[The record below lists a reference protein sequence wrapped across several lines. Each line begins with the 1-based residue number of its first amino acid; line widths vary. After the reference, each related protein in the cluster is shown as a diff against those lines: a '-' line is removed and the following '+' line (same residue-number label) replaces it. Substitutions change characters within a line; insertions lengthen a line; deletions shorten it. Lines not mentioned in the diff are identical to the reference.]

1 MFPSSCGRSV
11 RSFAGLGDRM
21 KYLVTGGAGF
31 IGSHIVQALLKQGS
45 NVRVLD
51 NFSTGK
57 RENIAELTGHFDGSR
72 LEVLEGDLRS
82 SDDIAEAVRGVDVI
96 FHEAAFVSVPQS
108 MEEPQ
113 TCFDVNISGTS
124 LLFDAAR
131 RAGVRRA
138 VVASSAAVYGESE
151 ALPLIEE
158 TLLQPKSPYAVSKR
172 VNEMY
177 AELFTGAFGF
187 EVVALRYFNVYGPR
201 QRPDSMYAAAVPIFA
216 RRLLDNKSVTI
227 FGDGGQTRDLINV
240 RDIVR
245 ANLVASEHPNAAGQ
259 IFNICTGIETRLLDL
274 LDVMYELLPNVP
286 THVLAEPRP
295 GDIYRSVGSPQKA
308 ADVMG
313 FRAQVSLVDGLKEVI
328 DRMR

>member
-1 MFPSSCGRSV
+1 
-11 RSFAGLGDRM
+11 M

-31 IGSHIVQALLKQGS
+31 IGSHIVYSLLEQGAS
-45 NVRVLD
+45 VRVLD

-57 RENIAELTGHFDGSR
+57 RENLEGLIRQFNGNQ
-72 LEVLEGDLRS
+72 LEVLEGDLR
-82 SDDIAEAVRGVDVI
+82 DAARVEEAVRGIEVI

-113 TCFDVNISGTS
+113 TCFDVNIMGTS
-124 LLFDAAR
+124 LLFDVAR

-138 VVASSAAVYGESE
+138 VVASSAAVYGESD
-151 ALPLIEE
+151 ALPLVEE
-158 TLLQPKSPYAVSKR
+158 TPLQPRSPYAVSKR
-172 VNEMY
+172 VDEMY
-177 AELFTGAFGF
+177 AELFSGSFGF

-216 RRLLDNKSVTI
+216 RRLLDNRPVTV

-240 RDIVR
+240 HDVVR
-245 ANLVASEHPNAAGQ
+245 ANLVASEHPYAAGKV
-259 IFNICTGIETRLLDL
+259 FNICTGVETRILDL
-274 LDVMYELLPNVP
+274 LDVMYELLPSAP
-286 THVLAEPRP
+286 EPEFAAPRA

-313 FRAQVSLVDGLKEVI
+313 FHAQVSLVDGLKETI
-328 DRMR
+328 DWMRA